1 MTGAAPSD
9 RIPDYPLAASS
20 AIPPPGTLTGSGTI
34 RDQAS
39 AAPPGPRGGSVVD
52 LTSLTD
58 EQFRLWLDGY
68 SNGYMNG
75 LEVGGDIRDAEWDA
89 RLLRAAK
96 IVHAAASWPSHAR
109 RPRSKSGLE
118 DGGPVPSS
126 PSWPLEIE
134 VQEEV
139 EG

>member
-1 MTGAAPSD
+1 MTDQELSLVTD
-9 RIPDYPLAASS
+9 RELSPVTHRRNHHSKEAGPPL
-20 AIPPPGTLTGSGTI
+20 
-34 RDQAS
+34 
-39 AAPPGPRGGSVVD
+39 D

-118 DGGPVPSS
+118 DGGPAPPSS
-126 PSWPLEIE
+126 PWPLEIE
-134 VQEEV
+134 VQEE
-139 EG
+139 GSTDG